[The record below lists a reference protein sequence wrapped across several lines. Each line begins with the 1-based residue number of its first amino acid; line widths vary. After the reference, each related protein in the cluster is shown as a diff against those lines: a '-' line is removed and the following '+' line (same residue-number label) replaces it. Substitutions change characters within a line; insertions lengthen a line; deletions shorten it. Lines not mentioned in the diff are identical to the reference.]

1 MAPAL
6 SDRPPRRAR
15 YRSAAKISTAVLD
28 RVLPAFHNLPEKLAE
43 M

>member
-6 SDRPPRRAR
+6 SLAGPPRR